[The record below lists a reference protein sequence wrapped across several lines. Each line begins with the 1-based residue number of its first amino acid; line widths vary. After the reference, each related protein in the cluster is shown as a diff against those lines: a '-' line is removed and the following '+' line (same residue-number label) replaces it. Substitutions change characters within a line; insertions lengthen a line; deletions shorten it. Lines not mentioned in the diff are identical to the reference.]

1 MQAKKGIV
9 NQRYKTLLVRETAA
23 VQKAHLKKEFELA
36 EASRVAEALSRQ
48 SCFWKKTAIKS
59 CSPFSMKRPFC
70 S

>member
-36 EASRVAEALSRQ
+36 EASRVAEAACAL
-48 SCFWKKTAIKS
+48 TAQAS
-59 CSPFSMKRPFC
+59 VL
-70 S
+70 